1 MILAACQNKD
11 DYQYDKVQVYAGINE
26 EASTRVSDDG
36 ACFTNG
42 DVIKVINTS
51 RGTNNIAAYKYS
63 ESGREWTSEDLLL
76 WEGYG
81 ENVFKAWYPS
91 TASF

>member
-1 MILAACQNKD
+1 MTILKTGNLIQYKYWGTTMKTMQKYILIGLVMILAACQNKD

-36 ACFTNG
+36 AYFTNG

-51 RGTNNIAAYKYS
+51 RGTNNIAA
-63 ESGREWTSEDLLL
+63 
-76 WEGYG
+76 
-81 ENVFKAWYPS
+81 
-91 TASF
+91 